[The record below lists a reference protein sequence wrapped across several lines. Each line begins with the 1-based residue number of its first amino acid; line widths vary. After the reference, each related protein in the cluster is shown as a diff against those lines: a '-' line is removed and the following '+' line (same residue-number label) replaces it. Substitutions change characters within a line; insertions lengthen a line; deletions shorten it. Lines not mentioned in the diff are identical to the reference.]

1 MFFYIIYDKKN
12 ILIILFFDDFVF
24 SYLGSEWETIFLN
37 TSTKRVYVPKPLIKK
52 CKMENVFGMIKG
64 FFTGVSDLLITFLSV
79 GVLVQ
84 VLFGGPVFGMDVVG
98 NVTALIDSLGN
109 SGFVG
114 LIAVILLLKIVDR
127 K

>member
-1 MFFYIIYDKKN
+1 
-12 ILIILFFDDFVF
+12 
-24 SYLGSEWETIFLN
+24 
-37 TSTKRVYVPKPLIKK
+37 
-52 CKMENVFGMIKG
+52 MENIFGIIKT
-64 FFTGVSDLLITFLSV
+64 FFSGVTDLLMTFLTL

-98 NVTALIDSLGN
+98 NVTALIESLGN

-114 LIAVILLLKIVDR
+114 LLAVVVLVKLLEK